1 MKKEL
6 FFVRFL
12 KNPLKIGA
20 VFPSSR
26 FLATRMIEKINF
38 KTAKVIIEYGPG
50 TGVFTKELLKHQQK
64 ETLVVLIESDPYFY
78 QKLVEKY
85 SGKKNIIVIH
95 SSAENVEQILKDLQI
110 TQVDYIISGLPFASL
125 PKSVTQTILE
135 KTKRVLKTDGYFITF
150 QYTLYKL
157 ADFKKYFPSIS
168 LKKEYRN
175 LPSAYILSCI
185 NKK

>member
-26 FLATRMIEKINF
+26 FLATRMIERINF

-64 ETLVVLIESDPYFY
+64 ETQIILIENDLYFY

-85 SGKKNIIVIH
+85 GCRKNLFIIH
-95 SSAENVEQILKDLQI
+95 SSAENVDRILKKLNI
-110 TQVDYIISGLPFASL
+110 SQVDCIISGLPFASL

-157 ADFKKYFPSIS
+157 ADFKNYFHSIA

-175 LPSAYILSCI
+175 LPPAYVLNCV